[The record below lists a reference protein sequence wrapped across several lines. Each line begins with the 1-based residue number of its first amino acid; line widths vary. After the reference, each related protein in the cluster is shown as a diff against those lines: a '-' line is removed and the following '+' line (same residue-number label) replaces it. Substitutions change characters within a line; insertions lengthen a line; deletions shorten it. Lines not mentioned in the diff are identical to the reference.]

1 MIKFNDL
8 ITYMTASNTQ
18 FVLLICSL
26 DRNSAKRVALAV
38 RDTALFPLLS
48 DKQSKRGPK
57 KKNMTSVRSAI
68 YAKK

>member
-48 DKQSKRGPK
+48 DKQSKRGPN
-57 KKNMTSVRSAI
+57 KNMTSVRSAI